1 MNKKNSELKKNFD
14 NAVTAYVNA
23 LLYMWSDYDTED
35 PIFSPAY
42 GYWIADDNAG
52 LYCYEDCFTI
62 TLSDII
68 FCVENE
74 VSYDKYMEWAGYC
87 IQASAFGF
95 DTPNLQ
101 HWVKGCKRVPQE
113 TFDRFD
119 EMRENLESLIEVVK
133 QNPNIKI

>member
-1 MNKKNSELKKNFD
+1 MNSELKKNFD

-52 LYCYEDCFTI
+52 IYCYEDCFTI

-74 VSYDKYMEWAGYC
+74 VSYDKYMEWIDYC
-87 IQASAFGF
+87 TQAHEFGF
-95 DTPNLQ
+95 DEPNLLS
-101 HWVKGCKRVPQE
+101 WLNGCPRVPQE
-113 TFDRFD
+113 SFDKLHN
-119 EMRENLESLIEVVK
+119 MRENLESLIEVVK
-133 QNPNIKI
+133 HNPNIKI